1 MRRALILV
9 RDNEG
14 GYVDTAS
21 RTGRRLDR
29 LKKWMTKEQ
38 ILNMPKLDAMITSK
52 RDNRKRDKDVSL
64 SAVSDMHPAATSCIT
79 GLIEHARAHTGKLR
93 ADFKDEIKHEKVQI
107 EMKQEDL
114 ALHTDV
120 CYIDGAGMI
129 CWGEEPKGLEQ
140 SVDALLCRG
149 EAPEDIELS
158 LEPTELDT
166 DEPLRD
172 MSTEMTR
179 METVEKFI
187 IPDPAAQKKTNAHA
201 KRLDPKPPKKSAAN
215 PNKRQK
221 KTTTA
226 PSEPP
231 APATESSSYGRL
243 RTSINYANYASGK

>member
-1 MRRALILV
+1 MMAKRLV
-9 RDNEG
+9 
-14 GYVDTAS
+14 V
-21 RTGRRLDR
+21 
-29 LKKWMTKEQ
+29 
-38 ILNMPKLDAMITSK
+38 
-52 RDNRKRDKDVSL
+52 
-64 SAVSDMHPAATSCIT
+64 
-79 GLIEHARAHTGKLR
+79 
-93 ADFKDEIKHEKVQI
+93 
-107 EMKQEDL
+107 
-114 ALHTDV
+114 
-120 CYIDGAGMI
+120 
-129 CWGEEPKGLEQ
+129 
-140 SVDALLCRG
+140 
-149 EAPEDIELS
+149 ELS